1 MKKIITLLV
10 LSFLLPI
17 LLACQTTPTTT
28 EINFDLFQQIDRYQ
42 DIFTRREGTYLVYV
56 YSDTCGACLQ
66 IKEEMATF
74 GNTYTRKVIYF
85 FNASKATD
93 AQTYQQLYLTYIGQT
108 QVQTPVILVV
118 VDNTFDST
126 NQSLYYYAGVQ
137 AIRNITRDLQNN
149 AYLPFQE

>member
-1 MKKIITLLV
+1 MKKLLTLLV
-10 LSFLLPI
+10 LSFVLPI
-17 LLACQTTPTTT
+17 LLACQTTTTTT

-74 GNTYTRKVIYF
+74 GNTYTSKMIYF

-118 VDNTFDST
+118 MDNTFDST
-126 NQSLYYYAGVQ
+126 NQALYYYAGVS

>member
-1 MKKIITLLV
+1 MKKLVSLLV
-10 LSFLLPI
+10 LNLFLSL
-17 LLACQTTPTTT
+17 LLACQTTTTTT
-28 EINFDLFQQIDRYQ
+28 EISFDLFQQIDRYQ
-42 DIFTRREGTYLVYV
+42 DIFTRREGTYVVYV

-74 GNTYTRKVIYF
+74 GDTYTAKVIYF

-108 QVQTPVILVV
+108 QVQTPVMLIV

-126 NQSLYYYAGVQ
+126 NQSLYYYAGVS
-137 AIRNITRDLQNN
+137 AIRNITRDLLNN

>member
-1 MKKIITLLV
+1 MKKVLCLLA
-10 LSFLLPI
+10 LSLFLPT
-17 LLACQTTPTTT
+17 LLACQTTTTT
-28 EINFDLFQQIDRYQ
+28 TAVNFDLFQQVDRYQ
-42 DIFTRREGTYLVYV
+42 DIFTRREGTYVVYV

-74 GNTYTRKVIYF
+74 ANTYTRKVIYF

-108 QVQTPVILVV
+108 QVQTPVLLVV
-118 VDNTFDST
+118 VNNSFDST
-126 NQSLYYYAGVQ
+126 NQALYYYAGIA
-137 AIRNITRDLQNN
+137 AIRNITRDMQNN